1 MATQFSDEQKL
12 KDLMKSAVLEAL
24 EERRD
29 LVREV
34 VEEAL
39 EDVALARAI
48 EQVEPG
54 NTVSREEVFRILD
67 GDH

>member
-1 MATQFSDEQKL
+1 MATQFNDEQKL
-12 KDLMKSAVLEAL
+12 KDLVKSAVLEAL
-24 EERRD
+24 EERKD